1 MEYDPGTVRRWIG
14 CFNAAG
20 VPVCRTGP
28 AAAGPGW
35 AEAGCPGGSP
45 RFLSGLGRGRCGGSS
60 TTWAAAPEPAHPVS
74 AGAAGG
80 DLAAAKL
87 VARGDPARAAVVA
100 AIVRRLRLLPAGSV
114 IWAAG
119 ETHLHLLPHVRSSW
133 TLPTGART
141 SPPRAPTG
149 N

>member
-1 MEYDPGTVRRWIG
+1 MPRRIAALLKRPGPWTVRRI
-14 CFNAAG
+14 FHH
-20 VPVCRTGP
+20 
-28 AAAGPGW
+28 
-35 AEAGCPGGSP
+35 
-45 RFLSGLGRGRCGGSS
+45 LGRPRLSRR
-60 TTWAAAPEPAHPVS
+60 TLYRRVRQVAIWRRP
-74 AGAAGG
+74 
-80 DLAAAKL
+80 KL

-114 IWAAG
+114 IWAAD